1 MLSPLVQAGALQNSQ
16 SPIDTK
22 GAVMDQHGTL
32 RDPPLVNFAHFQK
45 VNASERA
52 AAYSS
57 LG

>member
-1 MLSPLVQAGALQNSQ
+1 
-16 SPIDTK
+16 
-22 GAVMDQHGTL
+22 MDQHGTL

-57 LG
+57 SG